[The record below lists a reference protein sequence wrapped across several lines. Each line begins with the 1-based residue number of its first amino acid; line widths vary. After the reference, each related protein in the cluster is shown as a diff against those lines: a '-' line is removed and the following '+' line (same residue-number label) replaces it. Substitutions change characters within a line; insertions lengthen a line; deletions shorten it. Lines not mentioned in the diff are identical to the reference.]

1 MLKNKKII
9 AMLLLVITLFSN
21 CSNIV
26 YATEINRANLTT
38 IQDSAFG
45 DLINLKYTLTFSTD
59 NIQNVIYFEN
69 IEVSYYVIK

>member
-38 IQDSAFG
+38 IQDSDSHIQF
-45 DLINLKYTLTFSTD
+45 KYDSGWT
-59 NIQNVIYFEN
+59 NVRTNYIGYQEN
-69 IEVSYYVIK
+69 GRLSWCR